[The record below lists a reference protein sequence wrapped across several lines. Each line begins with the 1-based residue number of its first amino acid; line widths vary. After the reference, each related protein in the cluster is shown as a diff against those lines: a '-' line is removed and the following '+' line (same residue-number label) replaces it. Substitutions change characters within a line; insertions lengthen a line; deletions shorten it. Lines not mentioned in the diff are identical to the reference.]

1 VYGEAPPQ
9 EEDDGS
15 GDRLT
20 TPKFQDVPI
29 RVELQVRY
37 AIKPAEPQR

>member
-1 VYGEAPPQ
+1 MFGDVPTQ
-9 EEDDGS
+9 EEDDEGR
-15 GDRLT
+15 DRLT

-37 AIKPAEPQR
+37 AISPAEPQR